1 VPDPIPPVVDAD
13 TLARLQA
20 DREVVLADVR
30 WSLDGSEGEAT
41 YLAGHLP
48 GAVFVDLA
56 TILSGPGAPTDGRH
70 PLPDAARFAAGLGG
84 LGIGEDVT
92 VVAYD
97 QSGGASAGRLVW
109 LLRVLGQ
116 PAALLDGGL
125 RAWRGPLEPG
135 AARRL
140 PVTRQVVPWPAARF
154 ADADEVARLARDPAA
169 VVVDARAAARY
180 RGEVEPIDPRA
191 GHVPGAVN
199 VPVDDNLAADG
210 RLHDEDALLARWQPT
225 GVFAADEV
233 VAYCGSGVN
242 AALDLLVL
250 EHLGRPGMLYVGSWS
265 GWSADPD
272 RPAATGTEPG

>member
-1 VPDPIPPVVDAD
+1 MPDPIPPVVDAD
-13 TLARLQA
+13 ALARLQA

-48 GAVFVDLA
+48 DAVFVDLD
-56 TILSGPGAPTDGRH
+56 TVLSGPGAPTDGRH
-70 PLPDAARFAAGLGG
+70 PLPDAARFAAGLGA

-97 QSGGASAGRLVW
+97 QGGGASAGRLVW

-125 RAWRGPLEPG
+125 RAWTGPLASGPTHR
-135 AARRL
+135 A

-154 ADADEVARLARDPAA
+154 ADADEVARLAADPTA
-169 VVVDARAAARY
+169 VVVDARAGARY

-210 RLHDEDALLARWQPT
+210 RFHDEGALLARWEPT

-250 EHLGRPGMLYVGSWS
+250 EHLGRPGRLYVGSWS
-265 GWSADPD
+265 GWSADPE
-272 RPAATGTEPG
+272 RPAATGPEPG